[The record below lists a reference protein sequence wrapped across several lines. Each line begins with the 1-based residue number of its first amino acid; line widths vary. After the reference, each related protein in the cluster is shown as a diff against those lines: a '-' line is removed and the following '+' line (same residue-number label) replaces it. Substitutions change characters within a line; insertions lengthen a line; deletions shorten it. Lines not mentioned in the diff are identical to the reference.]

1 MFYCYRAV
9 IMTWPQIR
17 PRLLHARNK
26 TVPREVCEAV
36 SRKVDIGDWWIL
48 YQLGNN
54 MDPLIFREV
63 LAELAKKIETNASNQ
78 Q

>member
-1 MFYCYRAV
+1 
-9 IMTWPQIR
+9 MTWPRIR

-26 TVPREVCEAV
+26 TIPREVCEAV
-36 SRKVDIGDWWIL
+36 SRKVDVGDWWIL